1 MPVLLMRL
9 QVFTHAIFTGQ
20 TTQEKEHYAQL
31 TEVENEKRRREHIL
45 DVRDRAIADWEEEEA
60 KRRGLMGQSV
70 LEASTEHLRGL
81 LLEVNFALF
90 SCGVYCL
97 VDVLMRVG

>member
-1 MPVLLMRL
+1 MGIPPER
-9 QVFTHAIFTGQ
+9 
-20 TTQEKEHYAQL
+20 QEKEHYAQL

-45 DVRDRAIADWEEEEA
+45 DTRDRAIADWEEEEA

-81 LLEVNFALF
+81 LLEVNALF
-90 SCGVYCL
+90 SWNIL
-97 VDVLMRVG
+97 HLDVLTCCLDS

>member
-1 MPVLLMRL
+1 MV
-9 QVFTHAIFTGQ
+9 THAIPPER
-20 TTQEKEHYAQL
+20 QEKEHYAQL

-45 DVRDRAIADWEEEEA
+45 DTRDRTIADWEEEEA

-81 LLEVNFALF
+81 LLEVKHVTWSLLPCRRADGLF
-90 SCGVYCL
+90 ECVGVHE
-97 VDVLMRVG
+97 RAP